1 MPLQVVPGKLVM
13 LERHGTPLALILAV
27 VDEDADGDDIFLAL
41 LTAGEVIEKWR
52 ASQLV
57 DADDPDAERKLLAL
71 AKARKLL

>member
-1 MPLQVVPGKLVM
+1 M